1 MKTEKEIKAF
11 LKKCD
16 KVSDFGMSRGACPAE
31 KNKRRGCCAE
41 CSMPS
46 TLRWVLGDDVIA
58 SENGQERMFGM
69 LK

>member
-1 MKTEKEIKAF
+1 MKTEKEIKQF

-16 KVSDFGMSRGACPAE
+16 KVSDFGMSKGACPAE
-31 KNKRRGCCAE
+31 KNKTRGCCAE

-46 TLRWVLGDDVIA
+46 TLRWVLEDNVTG
-58 SENGQERMFGM
+58 SSNGQERMFEL